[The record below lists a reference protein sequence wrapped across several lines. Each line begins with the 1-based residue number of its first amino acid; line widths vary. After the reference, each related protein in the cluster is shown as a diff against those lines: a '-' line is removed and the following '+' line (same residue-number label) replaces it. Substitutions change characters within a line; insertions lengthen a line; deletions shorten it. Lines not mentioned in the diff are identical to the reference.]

1 MERAASDTPG
11 PIGPPPH
18 LAGPRPGPGRGA
30 RVWLARHA
38 QVHEDWATR
47 SYGPEDVPLSAEGER
62 RTVELGASLARVAPD
77 ALLSSDLSRASRL
90 ADVVTEHV
98 DVPVQLDERLREV
111 DRGDWRGLDIGE
123 LHATR
128 TAEVGRF
135 YDDPWTYD
143 GHGGECD
150 RDVAMRAWPVFE
162 EALAGVDGGV
172 LVLTAHYNVIR
183 VLATVALGIPPERSF
198 AFRLDKGRVTL
209 LEDTDRGFRLIA
221 HNLHDPGAF
230 EHTDE
235 YLGLNPAQSGPKH

>member
-1 MERAASDTPG
+1 MPLQVEPFLWDVLSYAFGFGGSPNPNHRFLAEQADIDDTG
-11 PIGPPPH
+11 H
-18 LAGPRPGPGRGA
+18 
-30 RVWLARHA
+30 
-38 QVHEDWATR
+38 
-47 SYGPEDVPLSAEGER
+47 
-62 RTVELGASLARVAPD
+62 
-77 ALLSSDLSRASRL
+77 
-90 ADVVTEHV
+90 VT
-98 DVPVQLDERLREV
+98 DE
-111 DRGDWRGLDIGE
+111 
-123 LHATR
+123 
-128 TAEVGRF
+128 
-135 YDDPWTYD
+135 PYD

-162 EALAGVDGGV
+162 EAVAGVDGGV

-183 VLATVALGIPPERSF
+183 VLASVALGIPPERSF